1 MMERVR
7 ERSPQANKTIC
18 KEEEDESRG
27 VSRFRHSLS
36 FYSSLSLSLSL
47 FRGFFVMGVHLFCPK
62 CVMRCRHN
70 LGYCGHGNSVMAVL
84 KFKADRREKLI
95 DQKRERE
102 RERE

>member
-1 MMERVR
+1 MKAGG
-7 ERSPQANKTIC
+7 SADLDTL
-18 KEEEDESRG
+18 
-27 VSRFRHSLS
+27 SLS
-36 FYSSLSLSLSL
+36 ILRSLSL
-47 FRGFFVMGVHLFCPK
+47 FFEVFFVMGVHLFCPK